1 MFANL
6 KEQPVDKI
14 LSLVKAYRE
23 DPRDSKIDLGVG
35 VYKNA
40 EGVTPIMGAVKRAE
54 QQLWEL
60 ESSKSYVALAGDPA
74 FSTAMINLVLGNSVA
89 HDNIASIATP
99 GGTGAIRQAFELIQ
113 MANPDARVFVS
124 NPTWPNHVSMLNYL
138 GMTHVAYRYFDNEMR
153 GVDFDG
159 MMEDLKDVKAGDIV
173 LLHGCCHN
181 PTGAN
186 LNLTEWQI
194 VLDLLNNMGAIP
206 TIDIAYQGFGDGL
219 EEDAAAVR
227 LIASSV
233 PECLVAAS
241 CSKNFGIYRER
252 TGILMAVSADGS
264 QRGRNQETLAFLNR
278 QNFSFPPDHGAR
290 LVTMVLSDPDL
301 YADWVKELEDVR
313 LGMLG
318 LREQLAGELQRL
330 SGSDRFGFLA
340 QHRGMFSRLGT
351 TPEMVERLRAEHGIY
366 MVGDSRMNIAGLNA
380 QSVPI
385 LAQAI
390 IDVGV

>member
-6 KEQPVDKI
+6 KAQPVDTI

-23 DPRDSKIDLGVG
+23 DPRDGKIDLGVG

-74 FSTAMINLVLGNSVA
+74 FSDVMIELVLGDSVA
-89 HDNIASIATP
+89 RDSVSAIATP

-124 NPTWPNHVSMLNYL
+124 NPTWPNHVSMLKYL
-138 GMTHVAYRYFDNEMR
+138 GIEHVPYAYFDSESR
-153 GVDFDG
+153 GVDFDA
-159 MMEDLKDVKAGDIV
+159 MMADLKAVRAGDIV

-186 LNLTEWQI
+186 LNMVQWQI
-194 VLDLLNNMGAIP
+194 VLDMLNKTGAIP
-206 TIDIAYQGFGDGL
+206 MIDIAYQGFGDGL
-219 EEDAAAVR
+219 KEDAAAVR

-252 TGILMAVSADGS
+252 TGILMAISAYTS
-264 QRGRNQETLAFLNR
+264 RQGRNQETLSYLNR

-290 LVTMVLSDPDL
+290 LVTMVLNDPDL
-301 YADWVKELEDVR
+301 RADWAKELEDVR

-351 TPEMVERLRAEHGIY
+351 TPEMVERLRAEHGVY

-390 IDVGV
+390 IDVGI

>member
-6 KEQPVDKI
+6 KAQPADNI

-23 DPRDSKIDLGVG
+23 DPRAEKIDLGVG

-40 EGVTPIMGAVKRAE
+40 KGVTPVMRAVKKAE

-60 ESSKSYVALAGDPA
+60 ESTKSYTSLAGDPGFA
-74 FSTAMINLVLGNSVA
+74 DVMIEMVLGDAVA
-89 HDNIASIATP
+89 RGNVSAAATP
-99 GGTGAIRQAFELIQ
+99 GGTGACRQAFELVK
-113 MANPDARVFVS
+113 MANPEARVFVS
-124 NPTWPNHVSMLNYL
+124 NPTWPNHTSILNYL
-138 GMTHVAYRYFDNEMR
+138 GMEVVSYRYFDADTR

-159 MMEDLKDVKAGDIV
+159 LMGDLKTAKAGDIV

-186 LNLTEWQI
+186 LNLTQWQI
-194 VLDLLNNMGAIP
+194 VVDILLETGAIP
-206 TIDIAYQGFGDGL
+206 MIDIAYQGFGDGL
-219 EEDAAAVR
+219 EEDAAATR
-227 LIASSV
+227 LVASSV
-233 PECLVAAS
+233 PECLIAAS

-252 TGILMAVSADGS
+252 TGILMTVTADAS
-264 QRGRNQETLAFLNR
+264 QQALNQDTLAFLNR

-301 YADWVKELEDVR
+301 RADWAAELEEVR

-330 SGSDRFGFLA
+330 GGSDRFGFLA

-351 TPEMVERLRAEHGIY
+351 TPEMVEKLRAEHGIY

-385 LAQAI
+385 LAKAI
-390 IDVGV
+390 IDAGI